1 MNNYHPVLRHLYV
14 VGFLF
19 AYCVGTAQNVPLDT
33 ISLTNVKSSYPI
45 VATTSDFIHSQAC
58 PQTTLITFHSPHFCL
73 HLSDSGTYTMGPYW
87 GNMPTLGY
95 KSQDT
100 ISFGNY
106 KKQGRFYI
114 LDADKSIAAN
124 QGDCTDYSVE
134 YATSLQKDS
143 LIIFINS
150 PYEEMLKRSNLV
162 RIYRYLL
169 TVHCSDG
176 SVFSIMDS
184 TNRISIFLNS
194 PLQIS
199 KVDIMIY
206 YRPDFY
212 SLSDA
217 YSFTHSPYCHICLNN
232 IPLDSNRITITMPN
246 FKYFSLTY
254 LPYRNYKV
262 KIINRHNILAN
273 GELWHRYDMKY
284 KMKSGR
290 RNRKLQRH
298 PEL

>member
-1 MNNYHPVLRHLYV
+1 M
-14 VGFLF
+14 
-19 AYCVGTAQNVPLDT
+19 
-33 ISLTNVKSSYPI
+33 IS
-45 VATTSDFIHSQAC
+45 
-58 PQTTLITFHSPHFCL
+58 
-73 HLSDSGTYTMGPYW
+73 
-87 GNMPTLGY
+87 
-95 KSQDT
+95 
-100 ISFGNY
+100 
-106 KKQGRFYI
+106 
-114 LDADKSIAAN
+114 
-124 QGDCTDYSVE
+124 
-134 YATSLQKDS
+134 
-143 LIIFINS
+143 
-150 PYEEMLKRSNLV
+150 
-162 RIYRYLL
+162 
-169 TVHCSDG
+169 
-176 SVFSIMDS
+176 
-184 TNRISIFLNS
+184 
-194 PLQIS
+194 
-199 KVDIMIY
+199 

-298 PEL
+298 PELWFELCLTYHYVNIPLLGQFYCNTLLFSKNNYTYGIIEKNCVSLLFVKLN